1 MGIWWLY
8 TCLVVSNIWIIF
20 HFIYGNVIIPTD
32 EHIFQRGWNHQ
43 PGNLEDTPS
52 QRGFNRPKILR
63 FLAMKWWFLLAVLTH
78 TLGLWG
84 AVGIIHRYYHVNSQQ
99 KSGYKPITMAI
110 YPLRAGTAPSS
121 TQWVPFATLSL
132 YPIGLVFHPCR
143 KRVISVLRIYNY
155 KYIYIYICIYI
166 YIGIL
171 IYLYIGILIYI

>member
-1 MGIWWLY
+1 MLWHSSTNYMHMAGWWFG
-8 TCLVVSNIWIIF
+8 TWILFF
-20 HFIYGNVIIPTD
+20 HSVGNLIIPTD

-121 TQWVPFATLSL
+121 TQWVPFATLSFI
-132 YPIGLVFHPCR
+132 PNWPGVSSVQKKGHFGLA
-143 KRVISVLRIYNY
+143 
-155 KYIYIYICIYI
+155 YI
-166 YIGIL
+166 
-171 IYLYIGILIYI
+171 